1 MFSALKPLSALPSYS
16 SVSLVRHCKLNIVLA
31 IACVASVCVALTNK
45 SRIAFRSVVRYSVH
59 RVVNLNMTEAVQRCS
74 ARNGAQT
81 GSIGQKPPLNQRRHR
96 LS

>member
-31 IACVASVCVALTNK
+31 IACVASVCVALANK
-45 SRIAFRSVVRYSVH
+45 SRIAFRSVVHYSVH

-74 ARNGAQT
+74 EKWRANREYRSETTVKSKKTQA
-81 GSIGQKPPLNQRRHR
+81 
-96 LS
+96 